1 VSARGYRVVY
11 DEDVRRLVAS
21 LPPAAKRSLA
31 ELFREL
37 TSSASLLERLGA
49 GPAGQEVAYASA
61 HELLV
66 AYQVDHE
73 KRLIRV
79 LSLVWLGPG

>member
-1 VSARGYRVVY
+1 VSARGYRLVY
-11 DEDVRRLVAS
+11 DEDVGRLVAS
-21 LPPAAKRSLA
+21 LPPAGKRSLA

-49 GPAGQEVAYASA
+49 DPAGQKVAYASA

-79 LSLVWLGPG
+79 LSLVWLSPG

>member
-1 VSARGYRVVY
+1 VSTRGYRVVY
-11 DEDVRRLVAS
+11 DEDVRRLA
-21 LPPAAKRSLA
+21 LA

-37 TSSASLLERLGA
+37 TTSASLLERLGA
-49 GPAGQEVAYASA
+49 GPAGQEVTYASA

-73 KRLIRV
+73 KRLIQV
-79 LSLVWLGPG
+79 LSLVWLGAG